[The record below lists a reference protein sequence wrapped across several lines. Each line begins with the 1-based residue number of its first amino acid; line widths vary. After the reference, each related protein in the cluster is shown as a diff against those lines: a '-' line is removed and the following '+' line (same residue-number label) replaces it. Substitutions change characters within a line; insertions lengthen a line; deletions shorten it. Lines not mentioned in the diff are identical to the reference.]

1 MSESNDK
8 VRKSLA
14 EQLLGGV
21 REDLGAIWAEQLSPA
36 EQELIADV
44 CGDAAALQIEALI
57 LPDDELSR
65 NYLATERRHVEAQLA
80 NIRAVAAERVRL
92 AIWKTANKVIGKLV
106 RFAVDAI

>member
-1 MSESNDK
+1 MPEATNN

-21 REDLGAIWAEQLSPA
+21 REDLGAIWAEQLNPA

-44 CGDAAALQIEALI
+44 CGDAAAMQIEALI
-57 LPDDELSR
+57 LPDDATSR
-65 NYLATERRHVEAQLA
+65 EYLLTERRHLEAQLA